1 MKTHNILATLAT
13 SALLSAPVSA
23 EDPVNF
29 ETAILPILE
38 AKCIK
43 CHATEHTDA
52 AGKVKKP
59 KGGLAMDTA
68 AGLTKGGKNT
78 KEKALVAGKPEDS
91 AIYHVTTL
99 PSTDEDAMPP
109 EGKGDPLTDEEKE
122 LLKKWI
128 TEGAKFGDWKGK
140 K

>member
-1 MKTHNILATLAT
+1 MKTHIILASLAT
-13 SALLSAPVSA
+13 SALLSASVSA

-59 KGGLAMDTA
+59 KGGLVMDTA
-68 AGLTKGGKNT
+68 AGLTKGGKHS
-78 KEKALVAGKPEDS
+78 KEKTLVAGKPEES
-91 AIYHVTTL
+91 AMYHVTTL